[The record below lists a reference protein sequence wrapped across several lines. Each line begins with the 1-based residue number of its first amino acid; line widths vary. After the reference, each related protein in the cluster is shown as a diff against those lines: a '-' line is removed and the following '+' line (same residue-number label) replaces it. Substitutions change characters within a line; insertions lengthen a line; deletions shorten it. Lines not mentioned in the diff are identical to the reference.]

1 LCNGCSDIP
10 PFLNVFSYT
19 HAFAMN
25 MYHCNL
31 QAINQSKKNFAL
43 LKVGEAGKANKNK
56 IMHGSMLG
64 TDF

>member
-31 QAINQSKKNFAL
+31 QAINQSKKLRTVESWRSWQSKQKQNHA
-43 LKVGEAGKANKNK
+43 
-56 IMHGSMLG
+56 
-64 TDF
+64 